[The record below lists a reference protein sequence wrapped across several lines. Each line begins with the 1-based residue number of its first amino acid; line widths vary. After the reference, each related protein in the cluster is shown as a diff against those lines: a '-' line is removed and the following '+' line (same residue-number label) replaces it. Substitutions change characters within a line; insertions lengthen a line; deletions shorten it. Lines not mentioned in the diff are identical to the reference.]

1 MSPFSNNVLTTGLV
15 DVGYLKKVDFQKP
28 NQSKRPLKS
37 SLIKTSVSETDYP
50 GLVLLTK
57 TFLSI
62 LLCLTRNSRYICF
75 HRNIL
80 LISARSSF
88 ISFKITTLLISIV
101 SSKKHS

>member
-1 MSPFSNNVLTTGLV
+1 MFPFSNNDRTSGCLIFKKGGLS
-15 DVGYLKKVDFQKP
+15 KTKP
-28 NQSKRPLKS
+28 KQTPPKS

-88 ISFKITTLLISIV
+88 ISFKITTLLSSIV